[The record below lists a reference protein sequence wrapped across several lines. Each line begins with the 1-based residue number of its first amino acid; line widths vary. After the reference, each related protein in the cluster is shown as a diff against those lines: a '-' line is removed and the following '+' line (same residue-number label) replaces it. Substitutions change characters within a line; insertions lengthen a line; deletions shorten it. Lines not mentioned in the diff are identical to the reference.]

1 MTDLSK
7 SILILRLS
15 SFGDVLHTL
24 PAVAAL
30 RLSLPSSTGLGWV
43 VEKPF
48 RDLVSLVSAADHV
61 FVADTR
67 RWRRS
72 PSGVARELA
81 SLRKGLRAFS
91 IGGTSIDFQGL
102 VKSAV
107 LGQVAGAATRYGFNS
122 EAVREKLSVLFT
134 NRRIR
139 VDRTKHVIDWNL
151 ALARAAGCAA
161 ESPPLDFT
169 RFEDDPSGALKALV
183 ASPTV
188 VINPGAGHPSKMWP
202 VSSFVELVRNIKLKG
217 MYDPMVIWGPGERSR
232 AEEISRA
239 SNARLAP
246 QTSFR
251 ELAYLL
257 RRASLMISGDTGPIH
272 LAAAIGTPAIGLY
285 GPTNP
290 RRNGPYG
297 QIDHCVE
304 SWSSTRLMTSI
315 QVREVLQMME
325 RMGQ

>member
-1 MTDLSK
+1 MTDLPR
-7 SILILRLS
+7 SILVLRLS

-30 RLSLPSSTGLGWV
+30 RISLPSSVSLGWV

-48 RDLVSLVSAADHV
+48 RELVSMVSAADQV

-72 PSGVARELA
+72 PSAAARELA
-81 SLRKGLRAFS
+81 HLRKSLRAFS
-91 IGGTSIDFQGL
+91 SGATSIDFQGL

-107 LGQVAGAATRYGFNS
+107 LGQVAGADVRYGFHW

-139 VDRTKHVIDWNL
+139 VDRTKHVVDWNL
-151 ALARAAGCAA
+151 ALARAAGGAA
-161 ESPPLDFT
+161 ENPPLDFT
-169 RFEDDPSGALKALV
+169 RFEDDPTGALEASV
-183 ASPTV
+183 APLTV

-202 VSSFVELVRNIKLKG
+202 VSSFVELVRAIRLKG
-217 MYDPMVIWGPGERSR
+217 MYDPLVIWGPGERSR
-232 AEEISRA
+232 AEEIARA
-239 SNARLAP
+239 SSARLAP
-246 QTSFR
+246 RTSFR

-272 LAAAIGTPAIGLY
+272 LAAVIGTPAIGLY

-297 QIDHCVE
+297 QVHHCVE
-304 SWSSTRLMTSI
+304 SWSSTRLMHSI
-315 QVREVLQMME
+315 QVRQVLEMME
-325 RMGQ
+325 RMGK